1 MKDLSEI
8 ELISHFNLFGRKEGR
23 VASPAA
29 LRENFIHLVPSE
41 FNVLEIGPFCK
52 PAILGPNVSY
62 FDVLDGP
69 ELELRARK
77 IGYPIECVPEIRFV
91 SPNGDLS
98 IVGGEFDAVFSS
110 HCIEHK
116 PDLQQIER
124 LLSPG
129 GIYFIII
136 PDKRYCFDYPLTESD
151 LADVLEAFYDKAR
164 GHNIKNVI
172 RHRALTVHNDT
183 MRHWSGDHA
192 DELSAMCQ
200 VNRVEDAVTEFLH
213 SNGRYID
220 VHAWQFTPDSFREL
234 LVSLHYMKMVNL
246 FPLRV
251 YDTPWGRN
259 EFTAILSKTVATSP
273 DLAP

>member
-1 MKDLSEI
+1 MKELSEI

-41 FNVLEIGPFCK
+41 FSVLEIGPFCK

-98 IVGGEFDAVFSS
+98 IVGSEFDAVFSS
-110 HCIEHK
+110 HCIEHQ
-116 PDLQQIER
+116 PDLIYHLQQIER

-136 PDKRYCFDYPLTESD
+136 PDKRYCFDYPLPESD

-172 RHRALTVHNDT
+172 RHRALTVHNE
-183 MRHWSGDHA
+183 A
-192 DELSAMCQ
+192 
-200 VNRVEDAVTEFLH
+200 
-213 SNGRYID
+213 
-220 VHAWQFTPDSFREL
+220 
-234 LVSLHYMKMVNL
+234 LV
-246 FPLRV
+246 R
-251 YDTPWGRN
+251 
-259 EFTAILSKTVATSP
+259 
-273 DLAP
+273 